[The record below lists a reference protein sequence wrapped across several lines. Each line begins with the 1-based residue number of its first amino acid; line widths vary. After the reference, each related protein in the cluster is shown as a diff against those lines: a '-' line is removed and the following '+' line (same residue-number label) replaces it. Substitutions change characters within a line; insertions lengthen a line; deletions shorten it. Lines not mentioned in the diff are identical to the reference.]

1 MINDFVLFCFKQTII
16 RKRSFVFKA
25 GVHILSKNDPPPSEN
40 RSFMKLCIASFF
52 RVSKLME
59 KTCKLMSNFKF
70 FFFSA
75 KSSKIFYVGVRED
88 RNGI

>member
-1 MINDFVLFCFKQTII
+1 
-16 RKRSFVFKA
+16 
-25 GVHILSKNDPPPSEN
+25 
-40 RSFMKLCIASFF
+40 
-52 RVSKLME
+52 ME